1 MERSSSKIKKF
12 LIFQENFL
20 FYRRELVKPEKQ
32 TKTICSEEISYI
44 FLEKLSPLFFIT
56 NNLLLYPLLLSYSFF
71 AMALLIPH
79 PIVDI

>member
-12 LIFQENFL
+12 LIFQENLL